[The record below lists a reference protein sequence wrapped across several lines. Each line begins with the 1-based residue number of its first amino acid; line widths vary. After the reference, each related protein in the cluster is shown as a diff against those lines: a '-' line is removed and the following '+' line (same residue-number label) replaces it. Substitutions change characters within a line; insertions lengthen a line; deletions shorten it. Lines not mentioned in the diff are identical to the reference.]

1 MTGPSLRV
9 VTRDFVPSR
18 WISLDIHRLFDRS
31 G

>member
-9 VTRDFVPSR
+9 VTGLVPSR
-18 WISLDIHRLFDRS
+18 SISLDIHRLFDRS